1 MAYFDDEVR
10 GTRLDLAHL
19 EPRDLTF
26 FVRTVGRELTIGVR
40 FSNHCF
46 TVAFDANRHDRADL
60 IWDHRRP
67 RSYD

>member
-19 EPRDLTF
+19 EPRTLAP
-26 FVRTVGRELTIGVR
+26 FVRTIGRELTIDVR
-40 FSNHCF
+40 FSKHCF
-46 TVAFDANRHDRADL
+46 TVAFDDNLHDRADL

-67 RSYD
+67 PA